1 MVLTSSH
8 GDHQSQFKQGR
19 SQKKARQKVRGAH
32 GWWGEC
38 KLLYFTEEGNLAK
51 SMCTSGEPTLFPKR
65 CESQLDTVKILLG

>member
-1 MVLTSSH
+1 MGTIKASLNRA
-8 GDHQSQFKQGR
+8 DHK
-19 SQKKARQKVRGAH
+19 KKARQKVRGAH